1 MTRGSEP
8 GTSISRV
15 QISGTRSKP
24 RRRAASAGN
33 SALRSSVVVKMQL
46 TNWSIASSLRSI
58 SAAISSSVAERM
70 AAALF
75 SGTLVA
81 PRSAYSLSLTVPAY
95 LRAASRSAATSA
107 SLSTRA
113 APGSSRAELERAE
126 AHARQLAH
134 AMADRLAHAPHLAL
148 SPLAELELDH
158 VPGQQA
164 HARGRGSPVVELDA
178 VAERRERGSVRP
190 PAGDARQIGLRHL
203 VARVREQVRQLAVV
217 GQQDQPGAVGV
228 QAADRIQAPLV
239 ADQVDDGR
247 AAVRVADG

>member
-70 AAALF
+70 AVALF

-113 APGSSRAELERAE
+113 APGSSRPSSSGPKRTRVSSLTRWPTASHMR
-126 AHARQLAH
+126 RTWRFRPSRSSSSMTFPGSRRTLA
-134 AMADRLAHAPHLAL
+134 
-148 SPLAELELDH
+148 
-158 VPGQQA
+158 
-164 HARGRGSPVVELDA
+164 GRGSPVVELDA
-178 VAERRERGSVRP
+178 VARARASAAASGRP
-190 PAGDARQIGLRHL
+190 PVTRAR
-203 VARVREQVRQLAVV
+203 
-217 GQQDQPGAVGV
+217 
-228 QAADRIQAPLV
+228 
-239 ADQVDDGR
+239 
-247 AAVRVADG
+247 